1 MANIPFSLNV
11 PTDATPGDHAGGIVA
26 LNEAIRAGDEGGDA
40 DSNVNV
46 ACRDGVGAR
55 IYLRVKGPVEAG
67 LAVSSVSLSTSS
79 STGFRF
85 GVPAAGSVSYRIV
98 NIGNVRVSPMATV
111 KVEGLFGL
119 GEQTLEPRAL
129 PELLPGA
136 AVEITESIESLPP
149 VGLLTASVD
158 VTGTTQ
164 GDGYVT
170 ASGDD
175 VALADAVVPPSGR
188 RPRPRRRDH
197 PTALVP
203 SPPRSARLR
212 QWRRRPRVADR
223 HAGRIVVTR
232 ALSVPVRLITVLA
245 LAVLLPSLGASL
257 AGAQPSAPASS
268 TRSTGLLS
276 PGQTVSVTGAGW
288 APGEFVSVQVCGNDG
303 VNGSSDCDVASGASF
318 PILTGELRT
327 PIVVTIPPRPCPC
340 VILAVGALTQA
351 KTPISIAGTTSAP
364 VSSDSPLVNP
374 DIGPTLRVDRAVVE
388 DDAEWPSWFGAPAE
402 RTLVLTVTN
411 TGAAAVPQPF
421 MSVAYGKAT
430 TPGR

>member
-1 MANIPFSLNV
+1 MTASRTTRTLCTASALAVLLAVTLLITGPAGAADNGQFSVFPTAGEGANQRSFFVYNLDPGGSLKDSVTVTNNTDAPITFLLYASDIQSNVDGAFALGNPDDPTSDVGSWVELPTDRLTVPAQTAANIPFSLNV

-46 ACRDGVGAR
+46 AGRDGVGAR

-98 NIGNVRVSPMATV
+98 NIGNVRVSPMATA

-136 AVEITESIESLPP
+136 AVEITESVESLPP

-164 GDGYVT
+164 GDGDVT

-175 VALADAVVPPSGR
+175 VALAMPWFLLLVVVLVLAAVII
-188 RPRPRRRDH
+188 RRRWSH
-197 PTALVP
+197 R
-203 SPPRSARLR
+203 PPA
-212 QWRRRPRVADR
+212 P
-223 HAGRIVVTR
+223 
-232 ALSVPVRLITVLA
+232 
-245 LAVLLPSLGASL
+245 
-257 AGAQPSAPASS
+257 PASAS
-268 TRSTGLLS
+268 GGGGPES
-276 PGQTVSVTGAGW
+276 PTDTLV
-288 APGEFVSVQVCGNDG
+288 
-303 VNGSSDCDVASGASF
+303 GSS
-318 PILTGELRT
+318 
-327 PIVVTIPPRPCPC
+327 
-340 VILAVGALTQA
+340 
-351 KTPISIAGTTSAP
+351 
-364 VSSDSPLVNP
+364 
-374 DIGPTLRVDRAVVE
+374 
-388 DDAEWPSWFGAPAE
+388 
-402 RTLVLTVTN
+402 
-411 TGAAAVPQPF
+411 
-421 MSVAYGKAT
+421 
-430 TPGR
+430 